1 MDEIQKKLQT
11 TGKLVDAK
19 LAVRTRLGNEYRSR
33 LKAAQEA
40 RTDGNLLD
48 NFDEDEDDLAVDEM
62 EDDGFSFEL

>member
-1 MDEIQKKLQT
+1 MGSLDNLEIFIQCQFFSWIAGL
-11 TGKLVDAK
+11 
-19 LAVRTRLGNEYRSR
+19 
-33 LKAAQEA
+33 